1 MLSQAIPAY
10 RLPEEDLERDLA
22 RLANM
27 PIDIRTNAVIEPKDM
42 DRLMADF
49 EAVFVAIGAGEPLRP
64 NLPGIEAE
72 GVMTGLDFLTA
83 VRQGRIKKRDGRV
96 IVVGGGNVAVD
107 AAMSALRLGAAEVEM
122 VSLEEKGRLPAHEN
136 ELAEAMAEGVRL
148 TTGWGPV
155 KVIAAKGR
163 VEGAEFVRCTSVFN
177 ESGGFEP
184 VFDPSQTMTRPAHG
198 LILAVGQKSRVDI
211 LIGADQAD
219 NGASEP
225 GDPGSLGTVKPGL
238 YMGGDAWTGPAS
250 VALSMAAGKKA
261 AAVIHLD
268 LTGRSES
275 LADALLGQGPAFS
288 ITALFSGRE
297 GWEPGK
303 VVGFEEIDPVFLDHR
318 SPEPIPRL
326 EPEQRKRSFIPLE
339 PGLDAAQAI
348 SEAQRCFNCGTCVDC
363 QSWPGLLP

>member
-1 MLSQAIPAY
+1 
-10 RLPEEDLERDLA
+10 
-22 RLANM
+22 
-27 PIDIRTNAVIEPKDM
+27 
-42 DRLMADF
+42 
-49 EAVFVAIGAGEPLRP
+49 
-64 NLPGIEAE
+64 
-72 GVMTGLDFLTA
+72 
-83 VRQGRIKKRDGRV
+83 
-96 IVVGGGNVAVD
+96 
-107 AAMSALRLGAAEVEM
+107 
-122 VSLEEKGRLPAHEN
+122 
-136 ELAEAMAEGVRL
+136 
-148 TTGWGPV
+148 
-155 KVIAAKGR
+155 
-163 VEGAEFVRCTSVFN
+163 
-177 ESGGFEP
+177 
-184 VFDPSQTMTRPAHG
+184 MTRPAHG

-250 VALSMAAGKKA
+250 VALSMAAEKKA

-303 VVGFEEIDPVFLDHR
+303 VVGFEEIDLVFLDHR

-363 QSWPGLLP
+363 QSCLVFCPDSSVRRPEAEGGRYLFDQDYCKGCGICVSVCNRGVIDLEEKP